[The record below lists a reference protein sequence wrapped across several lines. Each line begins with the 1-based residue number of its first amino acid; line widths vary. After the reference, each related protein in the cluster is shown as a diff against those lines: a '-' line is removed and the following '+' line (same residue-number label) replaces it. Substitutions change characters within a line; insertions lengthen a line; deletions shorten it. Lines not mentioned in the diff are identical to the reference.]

1 MTVGFVNRIFTAKE
15 MNKAEKGSFIPP
27 FSAFLI
33 KLGQTSQVAKTNRV
47 LATGHSPVLRW
58 VSLIIVGEKI

>member
-1 MTVGFVNRIFTAKE
+1 MAVGFVNRILTTKDID
-15 MNKAEKGSFIPP
+15 KAERGSLIAP

-33 KLGQTSQVAKTNRV
+33 KLGQTSQVAKANRV
-47 LATGHSPVLRW
+47 PATGHSPLLRW